1 MRPTNLDERAP
12 DHVELSTFVQSDSQ
26 EDTLGDALQGSKP
39 TGATG
44 FIPGPP
50 WIINILL
57 NELCERFSYYGLR
70 AILPLY
76 FVTLG
81 WSENASISVFMFS
94 SAGAYFCSVFG
105 GIIADTYMGKYN
117 TIIRLSMVYCVGM
130 LLVAMSALFSSS
142 AGLHNWSLFCLN
154 RNRWNQAERSI
165 FRRGPVSTIQYKCR
179 GVNKIFHDI
188 LFLHQRWIR
197 CVLYNYTISKKI
209 FWLFCGISYTKLF
222 INGCCVYVLESQE
235 TVYT

>member
-1 MRPTNLDERAP
+1 MDLTEINEHAP
-12 DHVELSTFVQSDSQ
+12 DQVELSSFVQSDSQ
-26 EDTLGDALQGSKP
+26 GKSDDALQGSKP
-39 TGATG
+39 NGTAG

-105 GIIADTYMGKYN
+105 GIIADTYMSI
-117 TIIRLSMVYCVGM
+117 TSIR
-130 LLVAMSALFSSS
+130 
-142 AGLHNWSLFCLN
+142 
-154 RNRWNQAERSI
+154 
-165 FRRGPVSTIQYKCR
+165 
-179 GVNKIFHDI
+179 
-188 LFLHQRWIR
+188 
-197 CVLYNYTISKKI
+197 
-209 FWLFCGISYTKLF
+209 
-222 INGCCVYVLESQE
+222 
-235 TVYT
+235 